1 MYINVYISRKR
12 SCETHQN
19 ENWIAKVLNNI
30 KRKQC
35 GNRRHLVRWKAKTSN
50 KLSTVTMDT
59 QRERVF
65 VDVIYTLAILDILYM
80 SFA

>member
-1 MYINVYISRKR
+1 MPCKYSDFMLFYTFNANVYIIRKR

-59 QRERVF
+59 
-65 VDVIYTLAILDILYM
+65 
-80 SFA
+80 